1 MTAFEDT
8 PFGSVAFSD
17 EDIEH
22 GEPASILESPF
33 VSGQVDAEDLL
44 HQLPAAVADV
54 AKRVQD
60 QLRTG
65 QELSPADGSRLCSV
79 TSQKGASSSLG
90 NTLCSSSTTSAT
102 SGIVFVRANTAGVA
116 DILESPFASA
126 DVADVMQ
133 QVAKAEAQA
142 QAEAAKAART
152 TGG

>member
-1 MTAFEDT
+1 MTKLEDT
-8 PFGSVAFSD
+8 PFVSVAFSD
-17 EDIEH
+17 EDIEP

-44 HQLPAAVADV
+44 YHPPAAVADV

-65 QELSPADGSRLCSV
+65 TELGSAGGSRPSSM
-79 TSQKGASSSLG
+79 TSQKGASSSFE
-90 NTLCSSSTTSAT
+90 NTLRSSSNASAT
-102 SGIVFVRANTAGVA
+102 SGVFVRANTAGVA

-133 QVAKAEAQA
+133 QIAKAQA
-142 QAEAAKAART
+142 QAEAT
-152 TGG
+152 ETGRSTDG